1 MILTKLLV
9 ITLLTTLLGLG
20 IASESYG
27 NEKNTSTGGG
37 IGGTGNTQ
45 TNSDLL
51 VNMTNIATAPCDKK
65 SSIGSIA
72 TAQGSTVKF
81 KPKQLICEGFEIK
94 TEKDEFLVVDLIG
107 GVKLYIPSNS
117 DLIIAPAKT
126 ETAKME
132 NQSIHLSKGKIR
144 VQRKDL
150 DAGTKA
156 LNVVTGNSV
165 IELSGVD
172 AEIILKP
179 TTDVKYVTYAR
190 SYAGASW
197 ISLGN
202 KKAVIPMGYIGFSN
216 ENLENPIIE
225 VRKDTGQLGARI
237 PQYQP

>member
-9 ITLLTTLLGLG
+9 IALLTTLLGLG
-20 IASESYG
+20 IASKSYG
-27 NEKNTSTGGG
+27 NEKNTGTGGG

-65 SSIGSIA
+65 NSIGSIA
-72 TAQGSTVKF
+72 TAQGSAVKF
-81 KPKQLICEGFEIK
+81 KPQQLVCEGFEIK
-94 TEKDEFLVVDLIG
+94 TEKDEFLAADLIG
-107 GVKLYIPSNS
+107 GIKLYIPSNS
-117 DLIIAPAKT
+117 DLVIAPAQT
-126 ETAKME
+126 ETAKLD
-132 NQSIHLSKGKIR
+132 NQSIRLSKGKIR

-150 DAGTKA
+150 QAGTKA
-156 LNVVTGNSV
+156 LNILTGNSV
-165 IELSGVD
+165 IELSGTD

-179 TTDVKYVTYAR
+179 TTDIKYATYVR

-202 KKAVIPMGYIGFSN
+202 KKVVIPMGYIGFSN
-216 ENLENPIIE
+216 ENPENPIIE